1 MSRAERRLAALEHKA
16 PASVLGTVIM
26 IYDANTGQ
34 PLQPVPPGARVAV
47 WIPDNGRDTVQAP
60 AFHPVDP

>member
-1 MSRAERRLAALEHKA
+1 MSRAEQRLAALEHKA
-16 PASVLGTVIM
+16 PASRLGAVIV
-26 IYDANTGQ
+26 IYDPETLE
-34 PLQPVPPGARVAV
+34 PLQPVPPGNRVQI